1 MYRTFPEKSGKR
13 GLERHIQ
20 NIHQSNKITDKA
32 RAYVKNIFNLS
43 PVTDGTKGE
52 FMERIMKITD
62 IVISENCLFY
72 FIYWA
77 AFFLQAQSNLLY
89 LSKQSFM
96 NQFGP
101 VEYPPKNT
109 Q

>member
-1 MYRTFPEKSGKR
+1 MKRHVETVHEGKRPVKCPHCEATFPEKSGKR

-32 RAYVKNIFNLS
+32 RAYVKNIFNLN

-62 IVISENCLFY
+62 ILIHIRKLFVLFY
-72 FIYWA
+72 F
-77 AFFLQAQSNLLY
+77 F
-89 LSKQSFM
+89 
-96 NQFGP
+96 QF
-101 VEYPPKNT
+101 VDAYEYDD
-109 Q
+109 